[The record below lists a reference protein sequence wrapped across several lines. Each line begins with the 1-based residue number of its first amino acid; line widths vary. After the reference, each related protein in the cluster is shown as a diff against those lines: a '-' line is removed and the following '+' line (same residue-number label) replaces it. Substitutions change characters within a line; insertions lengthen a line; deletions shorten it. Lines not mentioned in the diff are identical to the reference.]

1 MTFIEFKDELFF
13 FRDRQRE
20 KIALHRRLENV
31 REEKLANLNPGAM
44 DYSKERLQTSHD
56 PDGSMV
62 RSIYEIDEEEKY
74 LKSKIDLLEERNKP
88 METLIRSVEGTE
100 AVILYY
106 YYIQVLG
113 MKKIAEIV
121 DYSEDSCWRFH
132 RTTIRDLWEKEE
144 LKNAKRKV

>member
-31 REEKLANLNPGAM
+31 REEKLANINPGAM

-56 PDGSMV
+56 PDGLMV
-62 RSIYEIDEEEKY
+62 RSIYEIEEEEKY
-74 LKSKIDLLEERNKP
+74 LKSKIELLEERNKP

-144 LKNAKRKV
+144 LKNARS